1 MVRVSRESA
10 IYLPPRSL
18 SPRFIS
24 SQAAPR
30 RRFFQHL
37 DHQVEHKLES
47 AWTICSAGKVLYD
60 RSSFCRSIRIGLSGQ
75 TWSQPSS
82 PRIRYLEWRF
92 VFSSSSYQKNCPEY
106 RPYQSNESNALFLS
120 SGGIWRRG
128 AWCSA
133 SASAPASGERAAALA
148 SDVALFCFRA
158 ERQCAAQTWRVWT
171 LDNSNLEG
179 KVKKDSRSRE
189 FKLSR
194 VNIWR

>member
-1 MVRVSRESA
+1 MVRVSPESV

-37 DHQVEHKLES
+37 DHQVEHKIES
-47 AWTICSAGKVLYD
+47 AWTMCSAGKVLYD
-60 RSSFCRSIRIGLSGQ
+60 RSSFCRSIRIGLSGP

-82 PRIRYLEWRF
+82 PRIRFLEWRF
-92 VFSSSSYQKNCPEY
+92 VFSSSSYQKHCPEY
-106 RPYQSNESNALFLS
+106 RPHQSNVSNALFLS

-128 AWCSA
+128 SWC

-148 SDVALFCFRA
+148 SDVALFCARA
-158 ERQCAAQTWRVWT
+158 ERQTCGV
-171 LDNSNLEG
+171 
-179 KVKKDSRSRE
+179 
-189 FKLSR
+189 
-194 VNIWR
+194 